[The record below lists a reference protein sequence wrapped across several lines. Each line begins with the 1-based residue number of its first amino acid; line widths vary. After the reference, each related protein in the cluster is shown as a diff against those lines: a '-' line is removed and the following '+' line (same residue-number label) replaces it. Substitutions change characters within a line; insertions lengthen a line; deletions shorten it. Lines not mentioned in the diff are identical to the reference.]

1 MTMEIPFS
9 VSLDEALRTADGIPA
24 WPRLLGELHA
34 LLADSNSGPDQIA
47 SLLRRD
53 GGLTAGIVR
62 MVNSVAFSRGN
73 TVGTLDEALL
83 RVGFQQ
89 VFELVALANAV
100 HTMTTPLNFYQVTVK
115 DLREHA
121 LMLALLMEQLSD
133 LLWRDVRLAYT
144 TGLLC
149 PMGKIALEL
158 ADRRAARPGVAAPTP
173 DASDIIGWERS
184 VFGVTSPSVAALV
197 LKAWRFPP
205 ELCITVRDHSI
216 AGVVI
221 DPIPEAKLLH
231 VACAQADAMGYGL
244 ACEKGLWALPRR

>member
-1 MTMEIPFS
+1 MTIEIPFS

-24 WPRLLGELHA
+24 GPRLLGELHA

-62 MVNSVAFSRGN
+62 MVNSVAFRWGN

-133 LLWRDVRLAYT
+133 LLGRDVRLA
-144 TGLLC
+144 
-149 PMGKIALEL
+149 
-158 ADRRAARPGVAAPTP
+158 
-173 DASDIIGWERS
+173 
-184 VFGVTSPSVAALV
+184 
-197 LKAWRFPP
+197 
-205 ELCITVRDHSI
+205 
-216 AGVVI
+216 
-221 DPIPEAKLLH
+221 
-231 VACAQADAMGYGL
+231 
-244 ACEKGLWALPRR
+244 